1 MKTITIL
8 FLCLTS
14 SLSYAQELDTLLA
27 NSTHNLS
34 LFFPSPI
41 RQAVTGSENFTFSYD
56 RESAKHFG
64 LLQATPGTKSNLLV
78 VTSDGSAYSFLL
90 EFQEKLSVLNR
101 FVTLKESIG
110 NENGNLDTI
119 SDTIAIMKPLT
130 TPIHTNYS
138 YREEYFKKFSAYHIE
153 RPRMPLASKRK
164 DKLVLRLL
172 DLVYDRSE
180 VYAVLEIENRSDI
193 DFEVDYLN
201 IFKVNGNRRRKSSYQ
216 KLVLHP
222 IFKYNFPEMVR
233 VGKRRR
239 FVYIL
244 PKFTLGT
251 AEKLIFRIREAS
263 GSRSVEL
270 RIRNH

>member
-1 MKTITIL
+1 M
-8 FLCLTS
+8 
-14 SLSYAQELDTLLA
+14 
-27 NSTHNLS
+27 
-34 LFFPSPI
+34 
-41 RQAVTGSENFTFSYD
+41 
-56 RESAKHFG
+56 
-64 LLQATPGTKSNLLV
+64 LQ
-78 VTSDGSAYSFLL
+78 
-90 EFQEKLSVLNR
+90 
-101 FVTLKESIG
+101 
-110 NENGNLDTI
+110 
-119 SDTIAIMKPLT
+119 
-130 TPIHTNYS
+130 
-138 YREEYFKKFSAYHIE
+138 
-153 RPRMPLASKRK
+153 
-164 DKLVLRLL
+164 LL

-222 IFKYNFPEMVR
+222 VFKYNFPEMVR

-251 AEKLIFRIREAS
+251 AEKLSFSIREAS

-270 RIRNH
+270 RLHNF

>member
-1 MKTITIL
+1 MKTIIIL
-8 FLCLTS
+8 FLCFIS
-14 SLSYAQELDTLLA
+14 SMSHAQKLDTLFA

-64 LLQATPGTKSNLLV
+64 LLQAFPGTKSDLLV
-78 VTSDGSAYSFLL
+78 ITSDGSAYSFLL

-110 NENGNLDTI
+110 NENAYLDTI
-119 SDTIAIMKPLT
+119 SDTIAIMRPFT
-130 TPIHTNYS
+130 TPMHTNYS

-153 RPRMPLASKRK
+153 HSRMPLASKRK

-172 DLVYDRSE
+172 DMVYDRSE

-193 DFEVDYLN
+193 DFEVERLN

-216 KLVLHP
+216 KLALYP

-239 FVYIL
+239 FIYIL

-251 AEKLIFRIREAS
+251 AEKLIFGIREAS

-270 RIRNH
+270 RLCNF